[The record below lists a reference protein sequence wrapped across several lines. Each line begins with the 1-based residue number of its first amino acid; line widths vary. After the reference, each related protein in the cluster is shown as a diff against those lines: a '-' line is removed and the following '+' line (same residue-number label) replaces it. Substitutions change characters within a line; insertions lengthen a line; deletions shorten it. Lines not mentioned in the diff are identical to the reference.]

1 MVKFC
6 LGDTKCFLGF
16 RHSYVSTRAVF
27 HFHVTVSENW
37 KLSYLV
43 SSLIPWWLA
52 RHPPHTHQCTTPT
65 WCNVLTYYL
74 FTPILLGEHIC
85 IHGIWN
91 WLPHMLHALRAHLG
105 LVPCVCDEAWFMG
118 FGEIMQN
125 VWSCTVCKVA
135 LTYLIFFFL
144 VPGRFIPSCDE
155 DGYYRK
161 QQCDRGECWC
171 VDQNG
176 GEVAGSRIR
185 GKPDC
190 GKSKRLSAVDIFEKT
205 LKVSDYNFKMSAAYW
220 PTSAQHPHMYCA
232 QGSLYVKGLRPT
244 AT

>member
-16 RHSYVSTRAVF
+16 LHSYVSTRAVF

-105 LVPCVCDEAWFMG
+105 SVPCVCDEAWFMG

-135 LTYLIFFFL
+135 LTYLIFFFFFGARSIHPQLRWGWLLQEAAVWQGRVL
-144 VPGRFIPSCDE
+144 V
-155 DGYYRK
+155 
-161 QQCDRGECWC
+161 CWPKRRRS
-171 VDQNG
+171 
-176 GEVAGSRIR
+176 SRI
-185 GKPDC
+185 
-190 GKSKRLSAVDIFEKT
+190 
-205 LKVSDYNFKMSAAYW
+205 
-220 PTSAQHPHMYCA
+220 
-232 QGSLYVKGLRPT
+232 
-244 AT
+244 